1 MVTTPWYGFRGEFEP
16 DPLTYDPPAELRGK
30 LCYLI
35 EKRVKSLA
43 ERIRTYDE
51 HEDGVVSRIS
61 SDFEIR
67 LKEAFGLPR
76 LRVQG
81 DFRHDYQNF
90 THTAASRDCIR
101 AIEVVTDT
109 LARAYL
115 RYRNQLGEDW
125 YQDYLAT
132 MSDDINKL
140 FRLHSCGYQIETS
153 TAKDDGPLLRVI
165 RTDLE
170 FLYEETVRRPL
181 ALLRDAEFNAAAK
194 QFEDAVKEWSDEN
207 YRNAITDANAAF
219 ESVMKTILSK
229 GSGNAHDLVKELV
242 KRGYL
247 PPYMESGANQL
258 VDMLE
263 MLPRLRDKEGDVHG
277 KTIIEEEHLANYAR
291 LAINLSGSLIVF
303 LVNEQNR
310 KKEASPTTSTE

>member
-16 DPLTYDPPAELRGK
+16 DPLTYDPPVELRGK
-30 LCYLI
+30 LCFLF

-43 ERIRTYDE
+43 ERTGWYDKNKL
-51 HEDGVVSRIS
+51 DSTIS
-61 SDFEIR
+61 SAFEVR

-76 LRVQG
+76 LSVRG
-81 DFRHDYQNF
+81 DFSHDYQNF
-90 THTAASRDCIR
+90 IHTAASRDCIR

-115 RYRNQLGEDW
+115 SYRNQLGEDW
-125 YQDYLAT
+125 CQDNIAT

-140 FRLHSCGYQIETS
+140 FRLHNCGYQIETS
-153 TAKDDGPLLRVI
+153 TARDDGPLLRVG

-181 ALLRDAEFNAAAK
+181 ALLRGPEFVAAAK
-194 QFEDAVKEWSDEN
+194 QFEDAVKEWSNEN
-207 YRNAITDANAAF
+207 YGNAITDANAAF

-258 VDMLE
+258 ADMLE
-263 MLPRLRDKEGDVHG
+263 MLPRLRDKEGDAHG
-277 KTIIEEEHLANYAR
+277 KIVIEEEHLPNYAR

-303 LVNEQNR
+303 LVNERNR
-310 KKEASPTTSTE
+310 KKET

>member
-1 MVTTPWYGFRGEFEP
+1 MNLTVVTTPWYGFRGEFEP
-16 DPLTYDPPAELRGK
+16 DPLTYDPPAEFRGK
-30 LCYLI
+30 LCYLF

-43 ERIRTYDE
+43 ERISTYDE
-51 HEDGVVSRIS
+51 DEVVSRIS
-61 SDFEIR
+61 SVFETR

-81 DFRHDYQNF
+81 DFWHDYQNF
-90 THTAASRDCIR
+90 IHTAASRD
-101 AIEVVTDT
+101 
-109 LARAYL
+109 LS
-115 RYRNQLGEDW
+115 YRNQLGEDW
-125 YQDYLAT
+125 YQDYVA

-140 FRLHSCGYQIETS
+140 FGLHNCGYQIETS
-153 TAKDDGPLLRVI
+153 TAKDDGSLLRVV
-165 RTDLE
+165 RADLE

-181 ALLRDAEFNAAAK
+181 ALLRDAEFIAAAK

-207 YRNAITDANAAF
+207 YGNAITDANAAF

-258 VDMLE
+258 ADMLE

-277 KTIIEEEHLANYAR
+277 KTVIRGRAPSELRSPCHQPLRQLNRVPGKRTEQEK
-291 LAINLSGSLIVF
+291 GSITDYF
-303 LVNEQNR
+303 D
-310 KKEASPTTSTE
+310 